1 MISGKKIFCKLAG
14 GGPDFSGIRSK
25 EHMENLKT
33 DSVKI
38 QRGGI
43 TEEYQ
48 VKEKDHGDM
57 IVYDIFRNDH
67 YLLTLSKEG
76 DILFMNFDAA
86 DEERQIFKLSFL
98 SQFIDLIKQS
108 H

>member
-1 MISGKKIFCKLAG
+1 
-14 GGPDFSGIRSK
+14 
-25 EHMENLKT
+25 MENLKT